1 MFLPTLAEPREPLR
15 KAPREIIPGLKE
27 HLRGSSATTATF
39 SLFCSVIKFSKE
51 GAEGRTDGRTEAGAA
66 RRCAGTL
73 AAAFEATGPPQK
85 RWGGL
90 YQTERLYW
98 IKFVGEK
105 TQENVAETVKSF
117 VNVTWYWKKW
127 VRPCQR
133 LPALYHLQTWR
144 KCRGLG
150 CVITALARARVT
162 QPSPRHFFHVCS

>member
-1 MFLPTLAEPREPLR
+1 MNIGRNGPLSLCGYYNANKSTRESFCIGSLAPTLIQSCFCQLYIYLHLAEPREPLR

-85 RWGGL
+85 R
-90 YQTERLYW
+90 
-98 IKFVGEK
+98 
-105 TQENVAETVKSF
+105 
-117 VNVTWYWKKW
+117 
-127 VRPCQR
+127 
-133 LPALYHLQTWR
+133 
-144 KCRGLG
+144 
-150 CVITALARARVT
+150 
-162 QPSPRHFFHVCS
+162 